1 MPPLRTPPT
10 DSRRALVAALLV
22 LAAACG
28 TSAPEPGSPHTSTSS
43 AITVY
48 TLAESGA
55 GQPGQIS
62 HGKPMDIDWDAP
74 SNSFL
79 VSTYNDGTIYRGRL
93 NDPHVPV
100 YIEGTL
106 GQTAE
111 GITIARGLLYATGG
125 ISGQIRVY
133 NLVTKAQL
141 GRFDTGT
148 GGELVDL
155 VVTDTGDVWASDRVR
170 PVLWHLT
177 PQQITAGNGTPT
189 ALPVTP
195 EVPYSPSNSNLTG
208 LVALTN
214 QRLVVVSE
222 GDGALYR
229 IDLDP
234 HAPHG
239 RTITQISGASV
250 RQGESMLLDGHRLVV
265 ADFHGLS
272 LINLSDDAQHATTA
286 TPIRDPAFHETFSA
300 ARVADHY
307 LTVSSATEDG
317 RPPYTVLSVPAPS

>member
-10 DSRRALVAALLV
+10 HSRRALVATLLI

-74 SNSFL
+74 SSSFL

-125 ISGQIRVY
+125 TSGQIRVY
-133 NLVTKAQL
+133 NLVTKAL
-141 GRFDTGT
+141 WGARSRS
-148 GGELVDL
+148 
-155 VVTDTGDVWASDRVR
+155 WAAD
-170 PVLWHLT
+170 
-177 PQQITAGNGTPT
+177 
-189 ALPVTP
+189 
-195 EVPYSPSNSNLTG
+195 
-208 LVALTN
+208 
-214 QRLVVVSE
+214 QR
-222 GDGALYR
+222 
-229 IDLDP
+229 
-234 HAPHG
+234 
-239 RTITQISGASV
+239 
-250 RQGESMLLDGHRLVV
+250 
-265 ADFHGLS
+265 
-272 LINLSDDAQHATTA
+272 
-286 TPIRDPAFHETFSA
+286 
-300 ARVADHY
+300 
-307 LTVSSATEDG
+307 
-317 RPPYTVLSVPAPS
+317 